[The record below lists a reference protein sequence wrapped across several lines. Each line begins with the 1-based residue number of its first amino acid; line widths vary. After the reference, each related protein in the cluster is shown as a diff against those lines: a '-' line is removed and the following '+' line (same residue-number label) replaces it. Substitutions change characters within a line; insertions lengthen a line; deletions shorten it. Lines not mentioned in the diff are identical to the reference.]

1 MKAVVVES
9 CAVVVSM
16 ALEERLS
23 CVSLRVAHRKR
34 ERESESCL
42 KVRASELG

>member
-34 ERESESCL
+34 ER
-42 KVRASELG
+42 VRAALLIRQSTVKY